1 MRPGPTAL
9 GPFDPG
15 IDDLPASI
23 PLFPLTDALLLP
35 GGRLPLN
42 IFEPRYLSMVRYAL
56 SQPSRLIGMVQ
67 PLEAGSDRKS
77 AAGGPV
83 PVLHQVGCA
92 GRIVSFEE
100 TNDGRYSIAL
110 SGLVRFRLE
119 RELPRHVDGF
129 RQALVDFTPYLD
141 DMSERGFTLA
151 DRDHFLYLLKSF
163 LEMRQLGADKEAIAQ
178 AQDDQLLVSLAM
190 LCPFSAA
197 EKQSLLECPD
207 LETLG
212 DMMTALFEISIAAH
226 QQPDRPLH

>member
-15 IDDLPASI
+15 FEELPVSI

-42 IFEPRYLSMVRYAL
+42 IFEPRYLAMIRYAL
-56 SQPSRLIGMVQ
+56 TQPTRLIGLVQ
-67 PLEAGSDRKS
+67 PVEAGADRKRDLDH
-77 AAGGPV
+77 V
-83 PVLHQVGCA
+83 PHLKQVGCA

-100 TNDGRYSIAL
+100 TSDGRYSIAL

-129 RQALVDFTPYLD
+129 RQAMVDFNPYVE
-141 DMSERGFTLA
+141 DMAERGFTLT
-151 DRDHFLYLLKSF
+151 DREHFLRLLKSF
-163 LEMRQLGADKEAIAQ
+163 LEMRQLGADQEAISQ

-190 LCPFSAA
+190 LCPFSPA
-197 EKQSLLECPD
+197 EKQSLLECGD
-207 LETLG
+207 LDTLA

>member
-15 IDDLPASI
+15 FEELPASI

-42 IFEPRYLSMVRYAL
+42 IFEPRYLAMIRYAL
-56 SQPSRLIGMVQ
+56 TQPTRLIGMVQ
-67 PLEAGSDRKS
+67 PVEMNADRKLGAES
-77 AAGGPV
+77 V
-83 PVLHQVGCA
+83 PALRRIGCA
-92 GRIVSFEE
+92 GRIIAFEE
-100 TNDGRYSIAL
+100 TSEGRYSIAL
-110 SGLVRFRLE
+110 SGLVRFNLE

-129 RQALVDFTPYLD
+129 RQALVDFNPYVD
-141 DMSERGFTLA
+141 DMAERGFSLT
-151 DRDHFLYLLKSF
+151 DRDHFLFLLKSF

-190 LCPFSAA
+190 LCPFTPA

-207 LETLG
+207 LDTLA
-212 DMMTALFEISIAAH
+212 DMMTALFEISIATH

>member
-15 IDDLPASI
+15 FEDLPVSI

-42 IFEPRYLSMVRYAL
+42 IFEPRYLAMIRYAL
-56 SQPSRLIGMVQ
+56 TQPTRLIGLVQ
-67 PLEAGSDRKS
+67 PVEVNADRKFGSDQ
-77 AAGGPV
+77 V
-83 PVLHQVGCA
+83 PVLKQIGCA

-110 SGLVRFRLE
+110 SGLVRFKIE
-119 RELPRHVDGF
+119 RELPRHAEGF
-129 RQALVDFTPYLD
+129 RQAMIDFNPFVE
-141 DMSERGFTLA
+141 DMSERGFALS

-163 LEMRQLGADKEAIAQ
+163 LEMRQLGADKDAIAQ

-207 LETLG
+207 LDTLA

>member
-15 IDDLPASI
+15 FEELPVSI

-42 IFEPRYLSMVRYAL
+42 IFEPRYLAMIRYAL
-56 SQPSRLIGMVQ
+56 TQPTRLIGLVQ
-67 PLEAGSDRKS
+67 PVEAGADRKR
-77 AAGGPV
+77 GLDHV
-83 PVLHQVGCA
+83 PNLKQVGCA

-100 TNDGRYSIAL
+100 TSDGRYSIAL

-129 RQALVDFTPYLD
+129 RQAMVDFNPYVE
-141 DMSERGFTLA
+141 DMAERGFTLT
-151 DRDHFLYLLKSF
+151 DREHFLRLLKSF
-163 LEMRQLGADKEAIAQ
+163 LEMRQLGADQEAISQ

-190 LCPFSAA
+190 LCPFSPA
-197 EKQSLLECPD
+197 EKQSLLECAD
-207 LETLG
+207 LDTLA